1 MLINLPGI
9 LAPPTCP
16 WWSFQASPLAFG
28 LVLNSW
34 GKEPCFL
41 GQQNPGA
48 PHFPPQFDDFL
59 SLKWPFWT
67 HEDLAF
73 GGSELSVNLLWPEMQ
88 VVRKS

>member
-1 MLINLPGI
+1 MLTPPVRGDADQPARDSGPTYLSLVVIPSLPIGFRSSSKQ
-9 LAPPTCP
+9 LG
-16 WWSFQASPLAFG
+16 Q
-28 LVLNSW
+28 
-34 GKEPCFL
+34 EPCFL

-73 GGSELSVNLLWPEMQ
+73 GGSELSVNLLWP
-88 VVRKS
+88 